1 MGYKEAKINFYPDRI
16 TYIGN
21 KLEGISEE
29 AKQEIED
36 RLGTDFSLD
45 DYLANE
51 SEELIIMM
59 SWEHPVMQRSA
70 EFVCENG
77 GDILE
82 IGFGMGIAS
91 DYIQSYNPSSHTIIE
106 MHPELAE
113 KAREWASDKV
123 NVTIIEGDWN
133 LQRDVVL
140 MIHIISHMSA
150 LMLNQILSQIHIIFL
165 NLI

>member
-29 AKQEIED
+29 SIQEMEGD
-36 RLGTDFSLD
+36 LPYFDVN

-51 SEELIIMM
+51 NEELIIMM

-91 DYIQSYNPSSHTIIE
+91 DYIQSYSPNSHIIIE
-106 MHPELAE
+106 
-113 KAREWASDKV
+113 
-123 NVTIIEGDWN
+123 NIG
-133 LQRDVVL
+133 
-140 MIHIISHMSA
+140 
-150 LMLNQILSQIHIIFL
+150 
-165 NLI
+165 